1 MKRLWVKVLIGAVA
15 IWTISAVYWHIGNTG
30 QVTPLRSEAKPTSFQ
45 LVMDDLNLGPG
56 PKIRAKSAIVVDL
69 ATGKVLM
76 KKDEDSVRP
85 IASLTKL
92 TTALVF
98 LSTSPNLFSI
108 ATVTKE
114 DKDGA
119 GHSRL
124 YVGEKLT
131 LYDLMHV
138 MLICSDNT
146 AARIISRSAGMT
158 QDQFVSKMNDYAKDM
173 KLDNTHFG
181 DPTGLDSTNVS
192 TAAEYAL
199 VFKAALDDDVISD
212 IVSMKNHS
220 FTPVNGKRNFTVYNT
235 NRLLYGKANII
246 GGKTGYTCQSGYCL
260 AIGMQSGGK
269 KLEAIVLGAPSS
281 GTRFRDANKLLTSCS
296 GT

>member
-1 MKRLWVKVLIGAVA
+1 MKKLWVKILVA
-15 IWTISAVYWHIGNTG
+15 SLVIWTISAVYWHIGNTG
-30 QVTPLRSEAKPTSFQ
+30 QVTPIRFKDNPSTFQ
-45 LVMDDLNLGPG
+45 LVMDDLNIGPG

-69 ATGKVLM
+69 GTGKVLM
-76 KKDEDSVRP
+76 KKDESSVRP

-98 LSTSPNLFSI
+98 LGTKPNLFSI
-108 ATVTKE
+108 VTVTKE
-114 DKDGA
+114 DRDGA

-138 MLICSDNT
+138 MLICSDNV
-146 AARIISRSAGMT
+146 AARIVARSAGMT
-158 QDQFVSKMNDYAKDM
+158 QEEFVAKMNEYAGAM
-173 KLDNTHFG
+173 KLTNTHFA

-199 VFKAALDDDVISD
+199 VFKAALDDDIISD

-220 FTPVNGKRNFTVYNT
+220 FIPINGKRNFTVYNT

-260 AIGMQSGGK
+260 AIGIESAGK

-281 GTRFRDANKLLTSCS
+281 GSRFRDAAKLLTSLG